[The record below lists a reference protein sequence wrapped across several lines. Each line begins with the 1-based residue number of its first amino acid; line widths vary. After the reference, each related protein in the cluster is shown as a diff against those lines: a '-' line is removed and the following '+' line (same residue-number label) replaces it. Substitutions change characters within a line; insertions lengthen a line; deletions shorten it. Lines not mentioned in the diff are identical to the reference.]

1 MGVYR
6 YDDPQTGQGYDL
18 NIVGDTPTNEEFA
31 RLSGV
36 LQQDR
41 ADFGVRFEDR
51 FGEAPE
57 EIDDGTA
64 VGRGYERGKKQI
76 KQAFGETLG
85 TIGEQSGLGF
95 LANYGQG
102 LEERSRQE
110 LGELLLE
117 QPERMQSTDVDGFG
131 SALTYAGEVVGE

>member
-1 MGVYR
+1 MR
-6 YDDPQTGQGYDL
+6 
-18 NIVGDTPTNEEFA
+18 
-31 RLSGV
+31 
-36 LQQDR
+36 QDR
-41 ADFGVRFEDR
+41 AGFSTEFEET

-64 VGRGYERGKKQI
+64 IGRGYERGYQQI

-102 LEERSRQE
+102 LEERSSSRA
-110 LGELLLE
+110 
-117 QPERMQSTDVDGFG
+117 RRTAS
-131 SALTYAGEVVGE
+131 